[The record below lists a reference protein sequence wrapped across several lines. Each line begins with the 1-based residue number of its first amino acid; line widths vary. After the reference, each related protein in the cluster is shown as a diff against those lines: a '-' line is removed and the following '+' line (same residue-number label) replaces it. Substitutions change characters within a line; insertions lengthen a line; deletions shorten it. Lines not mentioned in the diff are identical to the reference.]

1 MQAVQNLGP
10 VYMELGGHF
19 DLITFSWPV
28 TRHML
33 MLPHLATET
42 ESFRLFADIYVPQV
56 AWGD

>member
-19 DLITFSWPV
+19 DLLTFSWPV

-33 MLPHLATET
+33 PHLVTER
-42 ESFRLFADIYVPQV
+42 ESRRLFADIYVPQV
-56 AWGD
+56 AWGN